1 MLSKKRVLDSFIH
14 DGFLWNLKP
23 KLIINKGTYK
33 DMIVDPSPNQEHQ
46 GPPKLQQS
54 VIIFRRFFDKMTD
67 FYEILNLSL
76 LSSKEHNKNQIMDP
90 RPSQEP

>member
-1 MLSKKRVLDSFIH
+1 
-14 DGFLWNLKP
+14 
-23 KLIINKGTYK
+23 
-33 DMIVDPSPNQEHQ
+33 MIVDPSPNQEHQ

-54 VIIFRRFFDKMTD
+54 VIIFRRLLDKTTD

-90 RPSQEP
+90 RPSQEPPLPPKLMQSVIILLEGS